1 MSLIKKEDLI
11 ERVERY
17 IIGCPIYSDKTKSF
31 VKEIL
36 EAEIKYFPAIDPV
49 KHARWERYHEIK
61 QGLSGTGG
69 TDSVVEYEVELVMCS
84 ECTEIVE
91 YESNFCPYCGA
102 KMESVKNDIN

>member
-36 EAEIKYFPAIDPV
+36 ETEIKYSPAIDPV
-49 KHARWERYHEIK
+49 KHGHWIDDGDCFICSNCRKAF
-61 QGLSGTGG
+61 GFLSAKCVT
-69 TDSVVEYEVELVMCS
+69 
-84 ECTEIVE
+84 
-91 YESNFCPYCGA
+91 NFCPYCGA
-102 KMESVKNDIN
+102 KMESDKNDIN

>member
-36 EAEIKYFPAIDPV
+36 EAEIKYSPAIDSV
-49 KHARWERYHEIK
+49 KHGHWIK
-61 QGLSGTGG
+61 VNEGHTWGG
-69 TDSVVEYEVELVMCS
+69 TRLVEYECS
-84 ECTEIVE
+84 LCKERVNWHK
-91 YESNFCPYCGA
+91 YSYCPHCGS
-102 KMESVKNDIN
+102 KMESDKNDIN